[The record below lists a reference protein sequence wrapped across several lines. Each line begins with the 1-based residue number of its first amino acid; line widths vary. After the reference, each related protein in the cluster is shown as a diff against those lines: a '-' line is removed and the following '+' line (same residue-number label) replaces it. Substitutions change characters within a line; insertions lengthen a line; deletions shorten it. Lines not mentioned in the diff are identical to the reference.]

1 MAKKRED
8 REKKPRQD
16 PGCNL
21 DGDYRSPIRSFQDL
35 TGERI
40 VTALKK
46 SRYLQILLSLTV
58 IGCILRF
65 YNLGFNS
72 LWLDEASTHTF
83 AVRSIPE
90 IWQATTGGEFNPPL
104 FYWAEH
110 IMLTFGDNE
119 FVLRF
124 IPALLG
130 VLVIPL
136 VYIVGKEFFDR
147 NAGIIAAAAVTFSP
161 FLIYYS
167 QEARAYSMMFFFV
180 AAAMVFFLLALKSNS
195 LRDWGLF
202 GLFAALA
209 FWSHFYA
216 IVIIASLVLYA
227 LYVQAGKILKD
238 IKNALPLAA
247 GVGVFAVLC
256 LPIFLVTLDL
266 FARRSAGAPT
276 FGIQG
281 FGLIIETF
289 YQLSGSSMIAMVL
302 LLVLFI
308 IGIVQAFITDRNKG
322 VLLVS
327 VVVLTFALSY
337 FLSFRIPMQPRYL
350 IFLSLIY
357 FLGVALAYRPVCS
370 LVSNRAVVY
379 GFIVL
384 VILIGVTTPLFM
396 QLYSGYSKED
406 WRGLSGQ
413 VSKITSSG
421 DYVVVAPGY
430 IYQPFDYYYS
440 NSTDGTMELRADSAA
455 DLASHRQLKGN
466 ASMYLLVTADITSA
480 DPSGDA
486 LAWIENN
493 TRLVSRDTG
502 VYFLAVN

>member
-1 MAKKRED
+1 MGRKRED

-35 TGERI
+35 TGENI
-40 VTALKK
+40 TAALTK
-46 SRYLQILLSLTV
+46 SRYVQILLSLTV

-83 AVRSIPE
+83 AIRSIPE
-90 IWQATTGGEFNPPL
+90 IWQATTAGEFNPPL
-104 FYWAEH
+104 FYWIEH
-110 IMLTFGDNE
+110 LMLTLGDNE

-124 IPALLG
+124 VPALLG
-130 VLVIPL
+130 VLTIPL
-136 VYIVGKEFFDR
+136 MYLIGKEFFDR
-147 NAGIIAAAAVTFSP
+147 NAGIIAAAAVAFSP

-167 QEARAYSMMFFFV
+167 QEARAYSMMLFFV
-180 AAAMVFFLLALKSNS
+180 AAAMVFFLLAQKSSS

-202 GLFAALA
+202 GLFSALA

-216 IVIIASLVLYA
+216 IVIIASLILYA
-227 LYVQAGKILKD
+227 LYVQAGKIRKD
-238 IKNALPLAA
+238 YRNLTPLAA
-247 GVGVFAVLC
+247 GVAVFAVLC
-256 LPIFLVTLDL
+256 LPIFIVTLDL

-302 LLVLFI
+302 LMVLFLV
-308 IGIVQAFITDRNKG
+308 GIVQAFITDRDKG

-327 VVVLTFALSY
+327 VLVLTFALSY

-357 FLGVALAYRPVCS
+357 FLGAAIAYRPLCT
-370 LVSNRAVVY
+370 LVPNRAVVY
-379 GFIVL
+379 GIIAL
-384 VILIGVTTPLFM
+384 MILISVTSPLFL
-396 QLYSGYSKED
+396 QLYTGYSKED

-413 VSKITSSG
+413 VSKLTGPG
-421 DYVVVAPGY
+421 DYVIVAPGY

-440 NSTDGTMELRADSAA
+440 NKTDGTMELRADSAA
-455 DLASHRQLKGN
+455 DLESLRTHKGN
-466 ASMYLLVTADITSA
+466 AAMYLLVTADITSA
-480 DPSGDA
+480 DPSGEA
-486 LAWIENN
+486 LSWIENN

-502 VYFLAVN
+502 VYLLTVN